1 MSTNNTTDLPDL
13 SWNVMP
19 ANLPYWI
26 PAYYVGG
33 SLSEYNAAMN
43 PAIKNI
49 GIFFPQ
55 SHAELPPLLKYSTPN
70 PIGFD
75 AQAQATVWAGLR
87 TYEGII
93 DVKFTPVN
101 VSDAPGTINF
111 VKTTLRSGAVGEGY
125 ETRSTGA
132 GAVLISPTYAAPGSP
147 GEGWLLAHE
156 TMHALGLKHPTEG
169 TIKIQPQDN
178 GPLWTNV
185 SNTTTDTRPLPPGF
199 SDSRSFAPQP
209 LDIAA
214 LQYLY
219 GPSKS
224 VRTGDDTYVLVE
236 NNPNFVW
243 DGVGTDTI
251 DGRQLTR
258 GLTLDL
264 NPGTWGFVGAKAD
277 HITAPGQ
284 VTVNYGSVIENVNG
298 SHFADT
304 ITGNAANN
312 VFKGFGGNDRFVLA
326 TGNDGVDGGTGIDTV
341 VLSGARASYV
351 ATAPNGTVRLASTTD
366 GTKTLSGVER
376 VHFNGGTDGI
386 AYDIQNGIAGDTI
399 KLLGA
404 AGGLAMIANK
414 EVAGIGIHFRD
425 IGMTRDQ
432 VSEAAINAMVGPAGT
447 NAAVVNLL
455 WTNLM
460 GSAPSAAEA
469 QPFVDL
475 LNQGTYTR
483 GAMTSAVAD
492 LLDQKVGLTGVASY
506 DFTVF
511 GG

>member
-1 MSTNNTTDLPDL
+1 MSTNNT
-13 SWNVMP
+13 MP
-19 ANLPYWI
+19 TNLPYWI

-43 PAIKNI
+43 PAIKDI

-55 SHAELPPLLKYSTPN
+55 NASQLSRLDASLGPTLVP
-70 PIGFD
+70 FD

-93 DVKFTPVN
+93 DVKFN
-101 VSDAPGTINF
+101 AVSFGDAPGVINF
-111 VKTTLRSGAVGEGY
+111 TKGATSGGSVGGGISFKSYGPGAV
-125 ETRSTGA
+125 T
-132 GAVLISPTYAAPGSP
+132 ISPTYAAPGST
-147 GEGWLLAHE
+147 GEGWLLSHE
-156 TMHALGLKHPTEG
+156 LMHALGMKHPYEG
-169 TIKIQPQDN
+169 TYKINYQDN
-178 GPLWTNV
+178 SALWTGV
-185 SNTTTDTRPLPPGF
+185 SNTTTDPVPLTPAENREVIDNGF
-199 SDSRSFAPQP
+199 KPRP

-219 GPSKS
+219 GPSKTA
-224 VRTGDDTYVLVE
+224 RTGDDTYVLVE
-236 NNPNFVW
+236 DNPNFVW
-243 DGVGTDTI
+243 DGLGTDTI
-251 DGRQLTR
+251 DGQQLTK

-264 NPGTWGFVGAKAD
+264 NPGTWGHIGAKSD

-298 SHFADT
+298 SNFADT

-312 VFKGFGGNDRFVLA
+312 VLKGFGGNDRFVLA
-326 TGNDGVDGGTGIDTV
+326 TGNDTIDGGTGIDTV

-386 AYDIQNGIAGDTI
+386 AYDIQNGGIAGDTI

-432 VSEAAINAMVGPAGT
+432 VSEAAINAMVGPGGT

-455 WTNLM
+455 WTNLV
-460 GSAPSAAEA
+460 GSAPSAADA
-469 QPFVDL
+469 QPFVDM
-475 LNQGTYTR
+475 LNQGAFTR

-492 LLDQKVGLTGVASY
+492 LLDQKVGVTGVASY

>member
-1 MSTNNTTDLPDL
+1 MSTNNT
-13 SWNVMP
+13 MP
-19 ANLPYWI
+19 TNLPYWI

-43 PAIKNI
+43 PAIKDI

-55 SHAELPPLLKYSTPN
+55 NASQLSALNASSGPTLVP
-70 PIGFD
+70 FD

-93 DVKFTPVN
+93 DVKFN
-101 VSDAPGTINF
+101 AVSFGDAPGVINF
-111 VKTTLRSGAVGEGY
+111 LKAATSGTSVGGGLSIKDY
-125 ETRSTGA
+125 LPGSVT
-132 GAVLISPTYAAPGSP
+132 ISPTYAAPGSNS
-147 GEGWLLAHE
+147 EGDLLSHE
-156 TMHALGLKHPTEG
+156 LMHALGMKHPYEG
-169 TIKIQPQDN
+169 TYKIHSQDN
-178 GPLWTNV
+178 GGHWTGLT
-185 SNTTTDTRPLPPGF
+185 NTTTDPAPMSPEELRELHK
-199 SDSRSFAPQP
+199 FAPRP

-264 NPGTWGFVGAKAD
+264 NPGTWGHIGAKAD

-298 SHFADT
+298 SNFADT

-366 GTKTLSGVER
+366 GTKMLSGVER